1 MEKENWK
8 IYRKISFTDTL
19 CHVKIKLKLC
29 DFSLQHNSRLITR
42 KEIFTLGSNHKIKIN
57 YIMEDKKEIIKNR
70 TTNQKSMENDRKN
83 V

>member
-1 MEKENWK
+1 M
-8 IYRKISFTDTL
+8 
-19 CHVKIKLKLC
+19 KLR
-29 DFSLQHNSRLITR
+29 DFSLQHNSKLITR
-42 KEIFTLGSNHKIKIN
+42 KGIFTLGSNHAIKIN